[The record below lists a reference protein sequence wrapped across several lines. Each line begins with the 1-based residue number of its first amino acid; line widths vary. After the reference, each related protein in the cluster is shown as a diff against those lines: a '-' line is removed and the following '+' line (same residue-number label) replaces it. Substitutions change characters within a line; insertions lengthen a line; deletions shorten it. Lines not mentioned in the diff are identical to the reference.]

1 MGKNKKYRNLLLLAG
16 IVIIALIFFMLTGFG
31 NGKQGKKEKI
41 GFVLSGGATEEGW
54 NGMHYRGMKAACDEA
69 EVDLLVSENVPEF
82 SGQCEM
88 AVREL
93 VDAGCNM
100 IILSSYGYAEEV
112 HHIAGEYPETVFYVN
127 SSEYHAEN
135 MTSYFVKMY
144 QARYLAGIIAGRM
157 TETNQIGY
165 VAAMSN
171 NEVNRGISAFTL
183 GVKRVNPE
191 AEVVVTFT
199 GAWDNEEIEKAAA
212 EKLISNSGVDVITFH
227 QNQSYVAEVAEQAG
241 IYSIGYH
248 ETTQEF
254 SDKYLTTV
262 KCDWSLVYRELVQA
276 FLKGNANS
284 SENFWIGM
292 DTGAVGLGELS
303 DKIPENVKAEV
314 EAAKEE
320 ILNGKE
326 IFSGEIYDMTGKLQC
341 GEDELI
347 SDERLLEQFDWLVE
361 GVRIYE
367 E

>member
-1 MGKNKKYRNLLLLAG
+1 MEKNKKYRKLLLVAG
-16 IVIIALIFFMLTGFG
+16 AVVIVLIFFLLTSFG
-31 NGKQGKKEKI
+31 REQKRKQEKV

-54 NGMHYRGMKAACDEA
+54 NGMHYRGIKAACDEA
-69 EVDLLVSENVPEF
+69 EIDLLVSENVAEF

-93 VDAGCNM
+93 TDAGCQLL
-100 IILSSYGYAEEV
+100 ILSSYGYAKEI
-112 HHIAGEYPETVFYVN
+112 HHIAEEYPDRAFYVN
-127 SSEYHAEN
+127 SSEYHAKN

-144 QARYLAGIIAGRM
+144 QARYLAGIIAGMM
-157 TETNQIGY
+157 TENNQVGY

-199 GAWDNEEIEKAAA
+199 GAWDDEKKEKSAA
-212 EKLISNSGVDVITFH
+212 EKLIYEEKVDVITFH
-227 QNQSYVAEVAEQAG
+227 QNQSYVVEVAEQAG

-248 ETTQEF
+248 ETTQDF
-254 SDKYLTTV
+254 SDKYLTEV

-276 FLKGNANS
+276 FLKGHANS

-303 DKIPENVKAEV
+303 EKVPKKVEAEV
-314 EAAKEE
+314 KKAMEE

-326 IFSGEIYDMTGKLQC
+326 IFSGEIYDVTGKLQC

>member
-1 MGKNKKYRNLLLLAG
+1 MEKSKKYRIPLLLAG
-16 IVIIALIFFMLTGFG
+16 VIVIMLLFLILIGFG
-31 NGKQGKKEKI
+31 NEKQEKKIKV
-41 GFVLSGGATEEGW
+41 GFVLSGGAAEEGW
-54 NGMHYRGMKAACDEA
+54 NGMHYRGIKEACDEA
-69 EVDLLVSENVPEF
+69 NVDLLVSENVEEF

-88 AVREL
+88 AVRGL
-93 VDAGCNM
+93 ASAGCEM
-100 IILSSYGYAEEV
+100 IILSSYGYAEEMY
-112 HHIAGEYPETVFYVN
+112 HIAGEYPELVFYVN

-144 QARYLAGIIAGRM
+144 QARYLSGIIAGMM
-157 TETNQIGY
+157 TENNQIGY

-183 GVKRVNPE
+183 GVKRVNPD

-199 GAWDNEEIEKAAA
+199 GSWDDEEQEKAAA
-212 EKLISNSGVDVITFH
+212 GKLIEKADVDVITYH
-227 QNQSYVAEVAEQAG
+227 QNQTYVAETAEQAG

-248 ETTQEF
+248 ESKHDF
-254 SDKYLTTV
+254 SDNYLTTV

-276 FLKGNANS
+276 FLKGEANS
-284 SENFWIGM
+284 VENFWIGM
-292 DTGAVGLGELS
+292 DTGAVGVTEYS
-303 DKIPENVKAEV
+303 SKIPENVKAEV

-320 ILNGKE
+320 ILGGKE
-326 IFSGEIYDMTGKLQC
+326 IFSGVIYDRNGKLQC
-341 GEDELI
+341 GENELI

>member
-16 IVIIALIFFMLTGFG
+16 CIVIVLIFFLLMSFG
-31 NGKQGKKEKI
+31 NEKQENNKKV
-41 GFVLSGGATEEGW
+41 GFVLSGGAMEEGW

-69 EVDLLVSENVPEF
+69 EIDLLVAENVPEF

-93 VDAGCNM
+93 EAAGCEM
-100 IILSSYGYAEEV
+100 IILSSYGYSEEMYHIAEE
-112 HHIAGEYPETVFYVN
+112 YPDMVFYVN

-135 MTSYFVKMY
+135 MTSYFVRMY
-144 QARYLAGIIAGRM
+144 QARYLSGIIAGMM
-157 TETNQIGY
+157 TENNQVGY

-199 GAWDNEEIEKAAA
+199 GAWDDESMEKEAAK
-212 EKLISNSGVDVITFH
+212 ELINSAGVDVITYH
-227 QNQSYVAEVAEQAG
+227 QNQSYVAEVADQAG

-248 ETTQEF
+248 ESNKEF
-254 SDKYLTTV
+254 SEKYLTTV
-262 KCDWSLVYRELVQA
+262 KCDWSLIYKELVQA
-276 FLKGNANS
+276 FLKGKANS
-284 SENFWIGM
+284 TENFWIGM

-303 DKIPENVKAEV
+303 KSISEEVKKEI
-314 EAAKEE
+314 EKAKEE
-320 ILNGKE
+320 ILSGKE

-361 GVRIYE
+361 GVRLYE
-367 E
+367 K

>member
-1 MGKNKKYRNLLLLAG
+1 MEKSKKYRNLLLVAG
-16 IVIIALIFFMLTGFG
+16 GVIMVLLFFMLIGVG
-31 NGKQGKKEKI
+31 NGKQKDNKKI

-54 NGMHYRGMKAACDEA
+54 NGMHYRGMKKACDEA

-88 AVREL
+88 AIREL
-93 VDAGCNM
+93 TSAGCEM
-100 IILSSYGYAEEV
+100 LVLSSYGYAKEA
-112 HHIAGEYPETVFYVN
+112 HHIAEEYPDTVFYVN

-144 QARYLAGIIAGRM
+144 QARYLAGIIAGMM
-157 TETNQIGY
+157 TKANQIGY

-191 AEVVVTFT
+191 AEVVVVFT
-199 GAWDNEEIEKAAA
+199 GTWDDETLEKTAA
-212 EKLISNSGVDVITFH
+212 EKLIQKAGVDVITYH
-227 QNQSYVAEVAEQAG
+227 QNQSYVAEVAEREG

-248 ETTQEF
+248 ESPQKF
-254 SDKYLTTV
+254 SDNYLTTV

-276 FLKGNANS
+276 FLKGKANS
-284 SENFWIGM
+284 VENFWIGM
-292 DTGAVGLGELS
+292 DTGAVGLSELS
-303 DKIPENVKAEV
+303 KNVTKEV
-314 EAAKEE
+314 REKVEDATKE

-326 IFSGEIYDMTGKLQC
+326 IFSGVIYDTNGNQQC

-361 GVRIYE
+361 GVKIYE